1 MWEQPTFRRF
11 LERLT
16 SFSRLVLFD
25 KRGSGSSDNVA
36 PDTLATLEAWAE
48 DIVTVMDAVASERA
62 VVVGAMTG
70 VPIVVLFAA
79 THPQRTAALV
89 LVNPARSL
97 AYGDSPGLGSED
109 LEEALTR
116 FKSIWGTPDV
126 IQILAP
132 SLAGDATFS
141 SWLARFCRVGNP
153 PSMATEV
160 LRAQLLSDIRHVLP
174 VIQAPTLVIQRS
186 AEAGYSSS
194 SHGRVLAE
202 HIVGAR
208 LLEVPGDAFLP
219 YVGETTQMLD
229 EVESFVTGDRPQLT
243 SDRVLATVLF
253 TDIVGSTERALG
265 MGDRRWRTL
274 LDRHQG
280 DAKDRIGLFGGRY
293 IKSTGDGILA
303 TFDGPSRAIHCARAI
318 REAATVGGLE
328 IRAGLHTGE
337 VELMSDDIGG
347 VAVHMAAR
355 VCALATTREVWV
367 SSSVPPL
374 VVGSNIL
381 FDDRGEHE
389 LRGVP
394 GAWRLFSVGD

>member
-36 PDTLATLEAWAE
+36 PDSLATLETWAE

-97 AYGDSPGLGSED
+97 AYGDAPGLGSED
-109 LEEALTR
+109 LEEALAR
-116 FKSIWGTPDV
+116 FKSLWGTPDV
-126 IQILAP
+126 VQILAP

-202 HIVGAR
+202 HIDGAR

-229 EVESFVTGDRPQLT
+229 EMESFVTGDRPQLT

-265 MGDRRWRTL
+265 MGDRRWHAL

-280 DAKDRIGLFGGRY
+280 DARDRVGIFGGTF

-394 GAWRLFSVGD
+394 GAWRLFCVGD